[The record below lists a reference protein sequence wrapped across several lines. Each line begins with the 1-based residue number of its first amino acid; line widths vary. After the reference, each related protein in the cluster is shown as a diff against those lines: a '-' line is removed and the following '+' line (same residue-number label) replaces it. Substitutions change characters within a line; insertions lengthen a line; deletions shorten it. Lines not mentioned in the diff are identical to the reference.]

1 MASNSPTDSRHSLR
15 VAVLRDLA
23 TETDLR
29 FSYIRDR
36 VGPRL
41 GSNRMLAAP
50 LYQMLWE
57 LIAERLVYLD
67 CEQNATCNWRW
78 CVTERGRRI
87 GLQTV
92 DFEPDDIARYMTAIT
107 ARVLNL
113 DEQIRAYASEAVRAF
128 GAECYLAS
136 AVMLGV
142 ASERAFQLLGEA
154 FLNWLPKEE
163 AAKFAQAF
171 ASSRQTYI
179 NKFLEFRR
187 RIEPR
192 KDQLPHEFS
201 DNMALTLDSVLD
213 LLRITRNE
221 AGHPTGRI
229 VDRDEAYINLQ
240 MFARYLVKLYALRA
254 WFIENARP

>member
-78 CVTERGRRI
+78 CVDRKSTR
-87 GLQTV
+87 
-92 DFEPDDIARYMTAIT
+92 
-107 ARVLNL
+107 LNSSHL
-113 DEQIRAYASEAVRAF
+113 GISYAVF
-128 GAECYLAS
+128 CL
-136 AVMLGV
+136 
-142 ASERAFQLLGEA
+142 
-154 FLNWLPKEE
+154 
-163 AAKFAQAF
+163 
-171 ASSRQTYI
+171 
-179 NKFLEFRR
+179 
-187 RIEPR
+187 
-192 KDQLPHEFS
+192 
-201 DNMALTLDSVLD
+201 
-213 LLRITRNE
+213 
-221 AGHPTGRI
+221 
-229 VDRDEAYINLQ
+229 
-240 MFARYLVKLYALRA
+240 
-254 WFIENARP
+254 

>member
-57 LIAERLVYLD
+57 LIAERLEYQMLWELIAERLVYLD

-92 DFEPDDIARYMTAIT
+92 DFEPDDI
-107 ARVLNL
+107 
-113 DEQIRAYASEAVRAF
+113 
-128 GAECYLAS
+128 
-136 AVMLGV
+136 
-142 ASERAFQLLGEA
+142 
-154 FLNWLPKEE
+154 
-163 AAKFAQAF
+163 
-171 ASSRQTYI
+171 
-179 NKFLEFRR
+179 
-187 RIEPR
+187 
-192 KDQLPHEFS
+192 
-201 DNMALTLDSVLD
+201 
-213 LLRITRNE
+213 
-221 AGHPTGRI
+221 
-229 VDRDEAYINLQ
+229 DR
-240 MFARYLVKLYALRA
+240 
-254 WFIENARP
+254 